1 MIQSNWPNQHFV
13 KYIWKQLH
21 CSFQMVLRCPLLMN
35 SGSGWFLTRLR
46 KSSDS
51 SQASTGRRRSLLA
64 SWDPWWLFLM
74 FSHQPRR
81 PWTKT
86 RMSTTTIRTGTR
98 DSKILDVE
106 DFEVL
111 RSPDYSLSWKSF
123 RSQDKRLQVT
133 VLVAI
138 WEASDLDFQTLMD
151 LPPSSLCFILVLHWL
166 RRKERFYFPTDPWV
180 SPLAPDWSIDKMDSP
195 ITLDRLIWKIGK
207 FSVSLPP
214 MFVWDISQAR
224 FLIGW

>member
-35 SGSGWFLTRLR
+35 SGSGWFPTRLR

-51 SQASTGRRRSLLA
+51 S
-64 SWDPWWLFLM
+64 
-74 FSHQPRR
+74 
-81 PWTKT
+81 
-86 RMSTTTIRTGTR
+86 
-98 DSKILDVE
+98 
-106 DFEVL
+106 
-111 RSPDYSLSWKSF
+111 LSWKPF